1 MKLHIDK
8 EADALYL
15 RLDDTSIVVFRHL
28 FMPLLPSTTES
39 AVVVL
44 MWIPFETRIFCMSYA
59 CSHVIRKLLVS
70 FGIYIKIGKVGR
82 APFHIRA
89 AQPDCKAA

>member
-59 CSHVIRKLLVS
+59 LEHRSLACSHVIRKLLVS
-70 FGIYIKIGKVGR
+70 FGNL
-82 APFHIRA
+82 H
-89 AQPDCKAA
+89 